1 MSRAVGDLGV
11 MKLLLQFGTFGNY
24 GSDLEGLAN
33 RAILNQVLPSGI
45 YCACRG
51 RQATMMPQ
59 LSKARARSGSTG
71 RRGIAEHR
79 PPCGKKDLI
88 DQINIWKSLK
98 LVLDQ
103 LLEELAFGRI
113 ALQHQS
119 GMVRPQ
125 TVKG

>member
-1 MSRAVGDLGV
+1 

-51 RQATMMPQ
+51 RHTAVMPQ

-88 DQINIWKSLK
+88 DQINIRKGLK

-103 LLEELAFGRI
+103 LLEKLAFDRI
-113 ALQHQS
+113 ALQHHS
-119 GMVRPQ
+119 GVIRPK